1 MVSTIICILVA
12 AFAVVLLYLTRSNII
27 DLLDKDVILY
37 DKNYQLKKEALEEAF
52 NCLDLIAQNGVS
64 IKNNQQFITRAKEA
78 YNALLCTI
86 SNAKIYQEFYAKALD
101 ISVGGYSVEEIE
113 KFKIT
118 CRAELVG
125 KRRLKSEGFKGSV
138 GGMSTGGLIQP
149 QSLSSLQQGSNQPR
163 HMQSNRPIPPQGMP
177 RTQRPMQGQEMDE
190 Q

>member
-12 AFAVVLLYLTRSNII
+12 LFAVVLLYLTRNNII

-52 NCLDLIAQNGVS
+52 NCLDLIAQNGVE

-78 YNALLCTI
+78 YNALLCTMT
-86 SNAKIYQEFYAKALD
+86 NAKIYQEFYAKALD
-101 ISVGGYSVEEIE
+101 ISVNGYSVEEIE

-125 KRRLKSEGFKGSV
+125 KRRPKSEGFKGSV
-138 GGMSTGGLIQP
+138 SGMSTMG
-149 QSLSSLQQGSNQPR
+149 LSSLQQGTRTMQSNQPR